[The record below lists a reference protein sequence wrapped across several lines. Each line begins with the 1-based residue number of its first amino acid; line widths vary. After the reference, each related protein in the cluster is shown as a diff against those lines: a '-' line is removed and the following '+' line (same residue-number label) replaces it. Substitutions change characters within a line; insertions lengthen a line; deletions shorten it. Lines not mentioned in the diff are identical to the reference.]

1 MTDATAERPP
11 ERPRDRPAGRADL
24 APTPA
29 ERFRGRVLPFLLF
42 GLALALIPLLGPS
55 RTAYSL
61 LNAIGVNI
69 VFALSYNMLLGKAG
83 LLSFGHAVYF
93 GLGGYAAMHAMIA
106 IEEGWGLFAG
116 FPVFALPLVGFAG
129 GAAAG
134 AIIGWPSCRRAGIP
148 FAMISLGIAELMAAA
163 GFLFT
168 SVFGGEG
175 GVSGDRMNGPEVF
188 GLSLGPIE
196 EVYWFVAFWTLL
208 GTVAIFAFS
217 RTPLGKM
224 GEAVRDNPE
233 RAMFVGYDPQRVR
246 YLVFIAAGGFA
257 GLAGGMAAVN
267 YEIFTPLSLSVAP
280 SGLVLLMAYIGG
292 IRYFAGPILG
302 AIVLTVMQSSM
313 SDVTEAWLLYLGVLF
328 IAVVMFAPDG
338 LAGILDGLWHG
349 ARQPGGGRRLAG
361 WGRTLAAAALAF
373 AGLVVLVEVAV
384 RWSNGYGEVF
394 EPWGVALP
402 PGSPLTWAAALLPLA
417 LGLWLLR
424 RAAARAEA

>member
-1 MTDATAERPP
+1 MTDATFERPSLVP
-11 ERPRDRPAGRADL
+11 SSS
-24 APTPA
+24 
-29 ERFRGRVLPFLLF
+29 ERFRTRVLPFVAF
-42 GLALALIPLLGPS
+42 GLALALIPALGPS

-61 LNAIGVNI
+61 LNAAGINI

-106 IEEGWGLFAG
+106 VEEGWGLFG
-116 FPVFALPLVGFAG
+116 RFPVFALPLVGFAG
-129 GAAAG
+129 GALAG
-134 AIIGWPSCRRAGIP
+134 AVIGWPSCRRAGIP

-175 GVSGDRMNGPEVF
+175 GVSGDRMNGPALF

-196 EVYWFVAFWTLL
+196 EVYWFIAVWTLL

-302 AIVLTVMQSSM
+302 AIVLTVMQSSL

-328 IAVVMFAPDG
+328 IAVVMFAPEG
-338 LAGILDGLWHG
+338 LAGVLDGLWRGATQRGAG
-349 ARQPGGGRRLAG
+349 ARLVR
-361 WGRTLAAAALAF
+361 WGRTLAAAGLAF
-373 AGLVVLVEVAV
+373 LGLIVLVEVAV
-384 RWSNGYGEVF
+384 RWSGGYGEVF
-394 EPWGVALP
+394 APWGLALP
-402 PGSPLTWAAALLPLA
+402 ADAPITWAAALVPLA
-417 LGLWLLR
+417 LGVWLLR
-424 RAAARAEA
+424 RSAARAEA